1 MYPSSQLPT
10 LPDYVIMPVY
20 FILLCIIGWAIF
32 LEGGYELIGMFGGMH
47 DFPNRLAP
55 FPIKS
60 RKGRKTPRFMYY
72 FTVLIW
78 TISVIQV
85 IAALISG
92 ERLFWISPTI
102 SLFIILAERSSSRRH
117 SYLLR
122 VLPKYFILVCV
133 LAVTVSLFTGFALFL
148 SDSEAFQN
156 LFLGFDSGLWNM
168 MMILL
173 GSNWPGPIIPIV
185 EV

>member
-1 MYPSSQLPT
+1 
-10 LPDYVIMPVY
+10 
-20 FILLCIIGWAIF
+20 
-32 LEGGYELIGMFGGMH
+32 
-47 DFPNRLAP
+47 
-55 FPIKS
+55 
-60 RKGRKTPRFMYY
+60 MYY

-148 SDSEAFQN
+148 SDLEAFQN